1 MVQERIGT
9 KTPTEKAHEPFMGTE
24 LIPKERYTSKEFME
38 LEWERMWTK
47 VWNMAGR
54 ESDIPS
60 VGDYF
65 TTELG
70 PESLLIVREAEDKV
84 RAFYNVC
91 PHRGNQIRNPGM
103 GHAESFQCA
112 YHFFEFNLDGSKKFV
127 PDEDTFTQ
135 GVPQE
140 TALVEMPCDVWGGFI
155 WFNMNPD
162 AEPLLEFLDPVA
174 QHLDAYHFEE
184 FSIVAD
190 KTIEWNTN
198 WKASVDAFNEV
209 YHVQGIHPQL
219 LEGLDDIH
227 VQIDLYERHNR
238 YLVPMGIVSPRYQ
251 NPEEVTDGLKGRL
264 RNAGVDPAEFEG
276 RGGEVR
282 PFLQKRAREVAE
294 EQGMDVSEL
303 NDDQMSD
310 DYHYYIFP
318 QPDLQHAPLGLRV
331 LPPAAARD
339 RPEQDVLRHPELRP
353 PAGGDRGSASDPH
366 AAQARRYLA
375 GAGDGPGLVQP
386 AARAEGDEFAG
397 LQGPAHQLP
406 RAAHPPHEQG
416 HRRLPVRPRP
426 LGGGWTG
433 ETTTT
438 GSGDGTH
445 AVAAF

>member
-1 MVQERIGT
+1 MVIET
-9 KTPTEKAHEPFMGTE
+9 AYTTPTEKAPEPVLGTA
-24 LIPKERYTSKEFME
+24 LIPKERYTSKEYMA

-54 ESDIPS
+54 ESDIPN

-70 PESLLIVREAEDKV
+70 SESFLIVREAPDRV

-140 TALVEMPCDVWGGFI
+140 TALVEVPCDTWGGFV

-162 AEPLLEFLDPVA
+162 AEPLLEFLGVVA
-174 QHLDAYHFEE
+174 GHLAPYHFEDYA
-184 FSIVAD
+184 IVQD
-190 KTIEWNTN
+190 MTIEWDCN

-219 LEGLDDIH
+219 LESLDDIH

-238 YLVPMGIVSPRYQ
+238 YLVPFGLVSPRYPNQ
-251 NPEEVTDGLKGRL
+251 TEVTQPL
-264 RNAGVDPAEFEG
+264 REFLRGAGVDPDSFT
-276 RGGEVR
+276 GGMGDVR
-282 PFLQKRAREVAE
+282 PAMQKAVRAGAE
-294 EQGMDVSEL
+294 AQGMDVSGL

-310 DYHYYIFP
+310 DYHYYLFP
-318 QPDLQHAPLGLRV
+318 NLTFNITAVSFGFFRQRPHATDPNKMYFDLQSYVRV
-331 LPPAAARD
+331 PEGAETPP
-339 RPEQDVLRHPELRP
+339 RPVHRQHRHGEI
-353 PAGGDRGSASDPH
+353 SI
-366 AAQARRYLA
+366 
-375 GAGDGPGLVQP
+375 GLVMDQ
-386 AARAEGDEFAG
+386 DSYN
-397 LQGPAHQLP
+397 LP
-406 RAAHPPHEQG
+406 RVQKGMDSRSYEG
-416 HRRLPVRPRP
+416 LLINYRERRIRHMHQTLDAYLEGPDR
-426 LGGGWTG
+426 
-433 ETTTT
+433 
-438 GSGDGTH
+438 
-445 AVAAF
+445 

>member
-1 MVQERIGT
+1 MTTSVRQG
-9 KTPTEKAHEPFMGTE
+9 TPTEKAPEPILGTE
-24 LIPKERYTSKEFME
+24 LIPKERYTSKEYMQ

-54 ESDIPS
+54 ESDIPN

-70 PESLLIVREAEDKV
+70 PESFLIVREAEDKV

-140 TALVEMPCDVWGGFI
+140 TALVEVPCDTWGGFV

-162 AEPLLEFLDPVA
+162 AEPLLEFLGVVA
-174 QHLDAYHFEE
+174 EHLAPYHFDEYA
-184 FSIVAD
+184 IVGD
-190 KTIEWNTN
+190 MTVEWDTN

-219 LEGLDDIH
+219 LESLDDIH

-238 YLVPMGIVSPRYQ
+238 YLVPFGLVSPRYPNQ
-251 NPEEVTDGLKGRL
+251 EEITQPLKEFL
-264 RNAGVDPAEFEG
+264 RGTGVDPDTFEG
-276 RGGEVR
+276 GMGDVR
-282 PFLQKRAREVAE
+282 PAMQAATKKSAAA
-294 EQGMDVSEL
+294 QGLDVSEL
-303 NDDQMSD
+303 NDDQLSD

-318 QPDLQHAPLGLRV
+318 SLTFNTNALNFLFFRQRPHPTDPNKMFFDMQTYVRIPPGVDHPPRPIHAQYKHG
-331 LPPAAARD
+331 
-339 RPEQDVLRHPELRP
+339 EI
-353 PAGGDRGSASDPH
+353 SI
-366 AAQARRYLA
+366 
-375 GAGDGPGLVQP
+375 GLVMDQ
-386 AARAEGDEFAG
+386 DSYN
-397 LQGPAHQLP
+397 LP
-406 RAAHPPHEQG
+406 RVQKGMNSRSYKGLLINYRE
-416 HRRLPVRPRP
+416 RRIRHMHKVLDNYLEGPDR
-426 LGGGWTG
+426 
-433 ETTTT
+433 
-438 GSGDGTH
+438 
-445 AVAAF
+445 

>member
-1 MVQERIGT
+1 MTTSVRQG
-9 KTPTEKAHEPFMGTE
+9 TPTEKAPEPVLGTE
-24 LIPKERYTSKEFME
+24 LIPKERYTSKEYME

-54 ESDIPS
+54 ESDIPN

-140 TALVEMPCDVWGGFI
+140 TALVEVPCDTWGGFV

-162 AEPLLEFLDPVA
+162 AEPLLEFLEPVNW
-174 QHLDAYHFEE
+174 HLDPYHFEE
-184 FSIVAD
+184 YAIVQD
-190 KTIEWNTN
+190 LTVEWDTN

-219 LEGLDDIH
+219 LESLDDIH

-238 YLVPMGIVSPRYQ
+238 YLVPFGLVSPRYPNQ
-251 NPEEVTDGLKGRL
+251 KEVTQPL
-264 RNAGVDPAEFEG
+264 REFMVAAGIDPDTFEG
-276 RGGEVR
+276 GMGDVR
-282 PFLQKRAREVAE
+282 PAMQAATKKSAAA
-294 EQGMDVSEL
+294 QGLDVSEL
-303 NDDQMSD
+303 NDDQLSD

-318 QPDLQHAPLGLRV
+318 SLTFNTNALNFLFFRQRPHPTDPNKMFFDMQTYVRIPPGVDHPPRPIHAQYKHG
-331 LPPAAARD
+331 
-339 RPEQDVLRHPELRP
+339 EI
-353 PAGGDRGSASDPH
+353 SI
-366 AAQARRYLA
+366 
-375 GAGDGPGLVQP
+375 GLVMDQ
-386 AARAEGDEFAG
+386 DSYN
-397 LQGPAHQLP
+397 LP
-406 RAAHPPHEQG
+406 RVQKGMNSRAYKGLLINYRE
-416 HRRLPVRPRP
+416 RRIRHMHKVLDNYLEGPDR
-426 LGGGWTG
+426 
-433 ETTTT
+433 
-438 GSGDGTH
+438 
-445 AVAAF
+445 

>member
-1 MVQERIGT
+1 MTTSVRQG
-9 KTPTEKAHEPFMGTE
+9 TPTEKAPEPVLGTE
-24 LIPKERYTSKEFME
+24 LIPKERYTSKEYME

-54 ESDIPS
+54 ESDIPN

-140 TALVEMPCDVWGGFI
+140 TALVEVPCDTWGGFV

-162 AEPLLEFLDPVA
+162 AEPLLEFLHPVNE
-174 QHLDAYHFEE
+174 HLDPYHMDEYA
-184 FSIVAD
+184 IVQD
-190 KTIEWNTN
+190 LTVEWDTN

-219 LEGLDDIH
+219 LESLDDIH

-238 YLVPMGIVSPRYQ
+238 YLVPFGLVSPRYPNQ
-251 NPEEVTDGLKGRL
+251 KEITQPL
-264 RNAGVDPAEFEG
+264 REFMVAAGIDPDTFEG
-276 RGGEVR
+276 GMGDVR
-282 PFLQKRAREVAE
+282 PAMQAATKKSAAA
-294 EQGMDVSEL
+294 QGLDVSEL
-303 NDDQMSD
+303 NDDQLSD

-318 QPDLQHAPLGLRV
+318 SLTFNTNALNFLFFRQRPHPTDPNKMFFDMQTYVRIPPGVDHPPRPIHAQYKHGEISIGLVMDQDSYNLPRV
-331 LPPAAARD
+331 QKGMNSRA
-339 RPEQDVLRHPELRP
+339 
-353 PAGGDRGSASDPH
+353 
-366 AAQARRYLA
+366 Y
-375 GAGDGPGLVQP
+375 PGLLINYRERRIRHMHKVLDNYL
-386 AARAEGDEFAG
+386 EGPD
-397 LQGPAHQLP
+397 
-406 RAAHPPHEQG
+406 R
-416 HRRLPVRPRP
+416 
-426 LGGGWTG
+426 
-433 ETTTT
+433 
-438 GSGDGTH
+438 
-445 AVAAF
+445 

>member
-1 MVQERIGT
+1 MTTSVRQG
-9 KTPTEKAHEPFMGTE
+9 TPTEKAPEPILGTE
-24 LIPKERYTSKEFME
+24 LIPKERYTSKEYMQ

-54 ESDIPS
+54 ESDIPN

-70 PESLLIVREAEDKV
+70 PESFLIVREAEDKV

-140 TALVEMPCDVWGGFI
+140 TALVEVPCDTWGGFV

-162 AEPLLEFLDPVA
+162 AEPLLEFLEPVNW
-174 QHLDAYHFEE
+174 HLDPYHMDEYA
-184 FSIVAD
+184 IVQD
-190 KTIEWNTN
+190 LTIEWDTN

-219 LEGLDDIH
+219 LESLDDIH

-238 YLVPMGIVSPRYQ
+238 YLVPFGLVSPRYPNQ
-251 NPEEVTDGLKGRL
+251 EEITQPLKEFL
-264 RNAGVDPAEFEG
+264 RGTGIDPDTFEG
-276 RGGEVR
+276 GMGDVR
-282 PFLQKRAREVAE
+282 PAMQAATKKSAAA
-294 EQGMDVSEL
+294 QGLDVSEL
-303 NDDQMSD
+303 NDDQLSD

-318 QPDLQHAPLGLRV
+318 SLTFNTNALNFLFFRQRPHPTDPNKMFFDMQTYVRIPPGVDHPPRPIHAQYKHG
-331 LPPAAARD
+331 
-339 RPEQDVLRHPELRP
+339 EI
-353 PAGGDRGSASDPH
+353 SI
-366 AAQARRYLA
+366 
-375 GAGDGPGLVQP
+375 GLVMDQ
-386 AARAEGDEFAG
+386 DSYN
-397 LQGPAHQLP
+397 LP
-406 RAAHPPHEQG
+406 RVQKGMNSRSYKGLLINYRE
-416 HRRLPVRPRP
+416 RRIRHMHKVLDNYLEGPDR
-426 LGGGWTG
+426 
-433 ETTTT
+433 
-438 GSGDGTH
+438 
-445 AVAAF
+445 

>member
-1 MVQERIGT
+1 MVQEKIAHT
-9 KTPTEKAHEPFMGTE
+9 TPTEKAPEPFMGTD

-38 LEWERMWTK
+38 LEWERMWTR

-54 ESDIPS
+54 ESDIPT

-70 PESLLIVREAEDKV
+70 PESLLIVREAEDKI

-140 TALVEMPCDVWGGFI
+140 TALVEVPCDTWGGFV

-162 AEPLLEFLDPVA
+162 AEPLLEFLDPVN
-174 QHLDAYHFEE
+174 QHLDPYHFEE
-184 FSIVAD
+184 YAIVQD
-190 KTIEWNTN
+190 LTVEWDTN

-219 LEGLDDIH
+219 LESLDDIH

-238 YLVPMGIVSPRYQ
+238 YLVPFGLVSPRYPNQ
-251 NPEEVTDGLKGRL
+251 KEVTQPL
-264 RNAGVDPAEFEG
+264 REFMVAAGIDPDTFEG
-276 RGGEVR
+276 GMGDVR
-282 PFLQKRAREVAE
+282 PAMQAATKKSAAA
-294 EQGMDVSEL
+294 QGLDVSEL
-303 NDDQMSD
+303 NDDQLSD

-318 QPDLQHAPLGLRV
+318 SLTFNTNALNFLFFRQRPHPTDPNKMFFDMQTYVRIPPGVDHPPRPIHAQYKHG
-331 LPPAAARD
+331 
-339 RPEQDVLRHPELRP
+339 EI
-353 PAGGDRGSASDPH
+353 SI
-366 AAQARRYLA
+366 
-375 GAGDGPGLVQP
+375 GLVMDQ
-386 AARAEGDEFAG
+386 DSYN
-397 LQGPAHQLP
+397 LP
-406 RAAHPPHEQG
+406 RVQKGMNSRAYKGLLINYRE
-416 HRRLPVRPRP
+416 RRIRHMHKVLDNYLEGPDR
-426 LGGGWTG
+426 
-433 ETTTT
+433 
-438 GSGDGTH
+438 
-445 AVAAF
+445 

>member
-1 MVQERIGT
+1 MTTSVRQG
-9 KTPTEKAHEPFMGTE
+9 TPTEKAAEPILGTE
-24 LIPKERYTSKEFME
+24 LIPKERYISKEYME

-54 ESDIPS
+54 ESDIPN

-70 PESLLIVREAEDKV
+70 PESFLIVREAEDKV

-140 TALVEMPCDVWGGFI
+140 TALVEVPCDTWGGFV

-162 AEPLLEFLDPVA
+162 AEPLLEFLHPVNE
-174 QHLDAYHFEE
+174 HLDPYHMDEYA
-184 FSIVAD
+184 IVQD
-190 KTIEWNTN
+190 LTIEWDTN

-219 LEGLDDIH
+219 LESLDDIH

-238 YLVPMGIVSPRYQ
+238 YLVPFGLVSPRYPNQ
-251 NPEEVTDGLKGRL
+251 EEITQPLKEFL
-264 RNAGVDPAEFEG
+264 RGTGIDPDSFEG
-276 RGGEVR
+276 GMGDVR
-282 PFLQKRAREVAE
+282 PAMQAATKKSAAA
-294 EQGMDVSEL
+294 QGLDVSEL
-303 NDDQMSD
+303 NDDQLSD

-318 QPDLQHAPLGLRV
+318 SLTFNTNALNFLFFRQRPHPTDPNKMFFDMQTYVRIPPGVDHPPRPIHAQYKHG
-331 LPPAAARD
+331 
-339 RPEQDVLRHPELRP
+339 EI
-353 PAGGDRGSASDPH
+353 SI
-366 AAQARRYLA
+366 
-375 GAGDGPGLVQP
+375 GLVMDQ
-386 AARAEGDEFAG
+386 DSYN
-397 LQGPAHQLP
+397 LP
-406 RAAHPPHEQG
+406 RVQKGMNSRSYKGLLINYRE
-416 HRRLPVRPRP
+416 RRIRHMHKVLDNYLEGPDR
-426 LGGGWTG
+426 
-433 ETTTT
+433 
-438 GSGDGTH
+438 
-445 AVAAF
+445 

>member
-1 MVQERIGT
+1 MVQERIAHR
-9 KTPTEKAHEPFMGTE
+9 TPTEKAPEPALGTE
-24 LIPKERYTSKEFME
+24 LIPKERYTSGEFMR
-38 LEWERMWTK
+38 LEWERLWTK
-47 VWNMAGR
+47 VWNIAGR
-54 ESDIPS
+54 ESDIPN

-70 PESLLIVREAEDKV
+70 PESFLIVRETPDKV

-140 TALVEMPCDVWGGFI
+140 TALVEAPCDTWGGFV

-174 QHLDAYHFEE
+174 RHLDPYRFEE
-184 FSIVAD
+184 FSIMAD
-190 KTIEWNTN
+190 KTIEWDCN

-238 YLVPMGIVSPRYQ
+238 YLVPMGIVSPRYPNQ
-251 NPEEVTDGLKGRL
+251 EEVTDGLRGRL

-276 RGGEVR
+276 RSAEVR
-282 PFLQKRAREVAE
+282 PFLQRRAREIAE
-294 EQGMDVSEL
+294 EQGMDVSAL
-303 NDDQMSD
+303 NDDQLSD
-310 DYHYYIFP
+310 DYHYYLFP
-318 QPDLQHAPLGLRV
+318 NITLNTHHFSFGFFRQRPHATDPNKMYFDIQSYARLPAGTEPPRPAHTHHKHGDISLGLV
-331 LPPAAARD
+331 MD
-339 RPEQDVLRHPELRP
+339 QD
-353 PAGGDRGSASDPH
+353 S
-366 AAQARRYLA
+366 YN
-375 GAGDGPGLVQP
+375 
-386 AARAEGDEFAG
+386 
-397 LQGPAHQLP
+397 LP
-406 RAAHPPHEQG
+406 RVQKGMNSRAYRGLLINYRE
-416 HRRLPVRPRP
+416 RRIRHMNKTIDDYLFGPDR
-426 LGGGWTG
+426 
-433 ETTTT
+433 
-438 GSGDGTH
+438 
-445 AVAAF
+445 

>member
-1 MVQERIGT
+1 MTTSVRQG
-9 KTPTEKAHEPFMGTE
+9 TPTEKAPEPVLGTE
-24 LIPKERYTSKEFME
+24 LIPKERYTSKEYME

-54 ESDIPS
+54 ESDIPN

-140 TALVEMPCDVWGGFI
+140 TALVEVPCDTWGGFV
-155 WFNMNPD
+155 WFNMNPE
-162 AEPLLEFLDPVA
+162 AEPLLEFLDPVN
-174 QHLDAYHFEE
+174 QHLDSYHMDEYA
-184 FSIVAD
+184 IVQD
-190 KTIEWNTN
+190 LTVEWDTN

-219 LEGLDDIH
+219 LESLDDIH

-238 YLVPMGIVSPRYQ
+238 YLVPFGLVSPRYPNQ
-251 NPEEVTDGLKGRL
+251 KEITQPLREFMVAAGINPDT
-264 RNAGVDPAEFEG
+264 FEG
-276 RGGEVR
+276 GMGDVR
-282 PFLQKRAREVAE
+282 PAMQAATKKSAAA
-294 EQGMDVSEL
+294 QGLDVSEL
-303 NDDQMSD
+303 NDDQLSD

-318 QPDLQHAPLGLRV
+318 SLTFNTNALNFLFFRQRPHPTDPNKMFFDMQTYVRIPPGVDHPPRPIHAQYKHGEISIGLVMDQDSYNLPRV
-331 LPPAAARD
+331 QKGMNSRA
-339 RPEQDVLRHPELRP
+339 
-353 PAGGDRGSASDPH
+353 
-366 AAQARRYLA
+366 Y
-375 GAGDGPGLVQP
+375 PGLLINYRERRIRHMHKVLDNYL
-386 AARAEGDEFAG
+386 EGPD
-397 LQGPAHQLP
+397 
-406 RAAHPPHEQG
+406 R
-416 HRRLPVRPRP
+416 
-426 LGGGWTG
+426 
-433 ETTTT
+433 
-438 GSGDGTH
+438 
-445 AVAAF
+445 

>member
-1 MVQERIGT
+1 MTTSVRQG
-9 KTPTEKAHEPFMGTE
+9 TPTEKAPEPVLGTE
-24 LIPKERYTSKEFME
+24 LIPKERYTSKEYME

-54 ESDIPS
+54 ESDIPN

-140 TALVEMPCDVWGGFI
+140 TALVEVPCDTWGGFV
-155 WFNMNPD
+155 WFNMNPE
-162 AEPLLEFLDPVA
+162 AEPLLEFLNPVN
-174 QHLDAYHFEE
+174 QHLDPYHFEDYA
-184 FSIVAD
+184 IVQD
-190 KTIEWNTN
+190 LTVEWDTN

-219 LEGLDDIH
+219 LESLDDIH

-238 YLVPMGIVSPRYQ
+238 YLVPFGLVSPRYPNQ
-251 NPEEVTDGLKGRL
+251 KEITQPLREFMVAAGINPDT
-264 RNAGVDPAEFEG
+264 FEG
-276 RGGEVR
+276 GMGDVR
-282 PFLQKRAREVAE
+282 PAMQAATKKSAAA
-294 EQGMDVSEL
+294 QGLDVSEL
-303 NDDQMSD
+303 NDDQLSD

-318 QPDLQHAPLGLRV
+318 SLTFNTNALNFLFFRQRPHPTDPNKMFFDMQTYVRIPPGVDHPPRPIHAQYKHGEISIGLVMDQDSYNLPRV
-331 LPPAAARD
+331 QKGMNSRA
-339 RPEQDVLRHPELRP
+339 
-353 PAGGDRGSASDPH
+353 
-366 AAQARRYLA
+366 Y
-375 GAGDGPGLVQP
+375 PGLLINYRERRIRHMHKVLDNYL
-386 AARAEGDEFAG
+386 EGPD
-397 LQGPAHQLP
+397 
-406 RAAHPPHEQG
+406 R
-416 HRRLPVRPRP
+416 
-426 LGGGWTG
+426 
-433 ETTTT
+433 
-438 GSGDGTH
+438 
-445 AVAAF
+445 